1 MEWKYK
7 TKSKERWVHT
17 HISCGVDSS
26 SIFPNLD
33 KNLRKFLLQ
42 SFFFNFFLI
51 WYQSYSLLYHLF
63 FFHFFSSPLSN
74 GSRRQPKCQQWQSSG
89 CGLIKY
95 VINGRFWKS
104 FLSAYGD
111 HLGLVL
117 VSNHLIGSNYNTWS
131 HLMLMALTTKNKTGF
146 IGGSITQPAFDH
158 LLFDVWTRCNSMAIS
173 WILNVIFREIA
184 DRYIIHRQCF

>member
-1 MEWKYK
+1 M
-7 TKSKERWVHT
+7 
-17 HISCGVDSS
+17 
-26 SIFPNLD
+26 
-33 KNLRKFLLQ
+33 Q

-117 VSNHLIGSNYNTWS
+117 VSHHLIGSNYNTWS